1 MHLPL
6 TLLPKAKLVRPL
18 ETYGCSFL
26 KRTYGTIADS
36 RVRRG
41 NEFDQ
46 MLRPN
51 QPADAPA
58 SGVEVLACGANR
70 EGQIGD
76 FGGQAA
82 NASKG
87 NVIEAVVDLVG
98 RFSWEKEV
106 RLGKSREIAYLV

>member
-1 MHLPL
+1 
-6 TLLPKAKLVRPL
+6 
-18 ETYGCSFL
+18 
-26 KRTYGTIADS
+26 
-36 RVRRG
+36 
-41 NEFDQ
+41 

-82 NASKG
+82 YAGKG

-98 RFSWEKEV
+98 RFSWKSQGIL
-106 RLGKSREIAYLV
+106 LGKSREIAYLIREYNYIVFDADVSNGLQLVFRKYFSNRIMAATCQ